1 MFKRIGLVV
10 VLVTM
15 FGCSG
20 FSLPGFGGDGLLS
33 PFAQSVLAACEDVP
47 VAEFDNCV
55 KEEFAARPDANV
67 DNLTVAQLLEI
78 LAAAQPTPTE

>member
-10 VLVTM
+10 ALCVML
-15 FGCSG
+15 GCNG
-20 FSLPGFGGDGLLS
+20 FTLPGFGGDGVLS

-47 VAEFDNCV
+47 VAEFNDCV

-67 DNLTVAQLLEI
+67 DNLTVGQLLEI
-78 LAAAQPTPTE
+78 LAAAQPAE